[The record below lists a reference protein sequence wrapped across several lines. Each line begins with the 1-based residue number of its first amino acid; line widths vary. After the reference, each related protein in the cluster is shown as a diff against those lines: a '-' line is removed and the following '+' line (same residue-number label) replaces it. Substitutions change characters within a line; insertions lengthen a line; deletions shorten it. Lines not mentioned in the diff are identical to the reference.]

1 MKNYI
6 IAVIIFVAIAYF
18 SWTHGLSGLVQETK
32 NDLTG
37 PINHIEE
44 LFEKVK

>member
-1 MKNYI
+1 MRYYLIAALI
-6 IAVIIFVAIAYF
+6 IIGCAWF

-37 PINHIEE
+37 PINQIEE
-44 LFEKVK
+44 VFDKVN